1 VLASRYQP
9 VESLEMRRRCFG
21 RTAGLDVGVLG
32 GVGVVNVFGVG
43 EKEDCEGL
51 CCECG
56 LLGFLSVMV
65 RVAAGRPVRMRDVVF
80 IFGGWV
86 ASSLVGWF
94 VWIWVSTRLTNS
106 RNVGLSAFVFFR
118 TAMSKGGVDLNCR
131 NEESQ
136 APPPFY
142 IYSTWTRQGR

>member
-1 VLASRYQP
+1 LASRYQP

-51 CCECG
+51 GCECG

-86 ASSLVGWF
+86 ACDVGGGGFEFGRLVCMDMGLNSIDKQQKRWSF
-94 VWIWVSTRLTNS
+94 RFRLLQNS
-106 RNVGLSAFVFFR
+106 NVERWG
-118 TAMSKGGVDLNCR
+118 
-131 NEESQ
+131 
-136 APPPFY
+136 
-142 IYSTWTRQGR
+142 